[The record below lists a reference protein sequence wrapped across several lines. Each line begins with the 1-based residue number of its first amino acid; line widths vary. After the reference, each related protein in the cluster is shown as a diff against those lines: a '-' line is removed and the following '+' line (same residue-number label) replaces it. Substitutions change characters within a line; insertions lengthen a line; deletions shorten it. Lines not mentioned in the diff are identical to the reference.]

1 MAEPAPKSPITTF
14 EWPSAVAWDELDIM
28 GLLHHARF
36 AVHVERAFSA
46 LLEDLGYGYDPDP
59 AVNADRRHAVV
70 SLTACFEAPVSAPGP
85 VLVRLSVMRLGR
97 SSLTMAWSVLS
108 ASGTVRHAHGERVV
122 VHVDQANRPAPWSPE
137 FRTGL
142 ASAEGPVA

>member
-1 MAEPAPKSPITTF
+1 MAEPSPQLPITTF
-14 EWPSAVAWDELDIM
+14 EWPSTVAWDELDLM

-46 LLEDLGYGYDPDP
+46 LLAVLGFGYDPDP

-70 SLTACFEAPVSAPGP
+70 SLTACFGAPVSAPGP
-85 VLVRLSVMRLGR
+85 VLVRLTVMRLGR
-97 SSLTMAWSVLS
+97 SSLRMAWSVHS
-108 ASGTVRHAHGERVV
+108 ACGTVRHAHGERVI
-122 VHVDQANRPAPWSPE
+122 VHVDQANRSTPWTAK

-142 ASAEGPVA
+142 LPADGPVA